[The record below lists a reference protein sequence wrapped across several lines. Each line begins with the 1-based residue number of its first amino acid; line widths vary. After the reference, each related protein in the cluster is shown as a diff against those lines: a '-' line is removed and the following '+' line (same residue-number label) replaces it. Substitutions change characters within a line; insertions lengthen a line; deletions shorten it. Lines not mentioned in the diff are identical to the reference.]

1 MIFSAC
7 PKSLLAAGNDWTE
20 IEIDN
25 PHVRLF
31 SIINPNL
38 VKNPTKGLVNFA
50 IQVFSDDDCR
60 TVNIIPH
67 LNEWSRSAM
76 PIGDRIYRTGFY
88 KIGFLAP
95 LANTPNALGREGWT
109 FTATVSDVQE
119 CPL

>member
-1 MIFSAC
+1 
-7 PKSLLAAGNDWTE
+7 LAAANDWTE

-31 SIINPNL
+31 SIVNPSRS
-38 VKNPTKGLVNFA
+38 TKHIVGLVNFG
-50 IQVFSDDDCR
+50 IMVFSDDDCR

-67 LNEWSRSAM
+67 LNEWSRSAL

-88 KIGFLAP
+88 RIGFLAP
-95 LANTPNALGREGWT
+95 IANNPDAVGREKWT